1 MGAAIG
7 AGSVAGAVS
16 VGGSSAGGGV
26 RGAQASARKRAG
38 TGQVKRMLVHYMKT
52 SMPVLFVFVDG
63 VGVGAR
69 DQRVNPLARGDF
81 LLSQFADGTGALLPR
96 EGRAGLADACLG
108 VPGRP
113 QSATGQT
120 TILTGENA
128 PRTIGHH
135 LLGFPN
141 APLRELLV
149 RHSLFRALAEAG
161 LNATFANAYPVAYL
175 RALGL
180 PCHGEPEPELTLGR
194 RRPRASATT
203 VAFSAGAGAFR
214 TWADARVGRGLT
226 HDITGVRASGHGAR
240 IPPRSPRAAAEIL
253 LELAAG
259 HDLALF
265 EFFETDEAGHG
276 QSMERALEAL
286 SRLDAFLRALVDGLP
301 EAWSLVVVS
310 DHGNVEDLSSRNHTL
325 AKVPVLAFGPAAA
338 RVHAVRDLTDIRPLL
353 TTLAGGSSLPPS
365 MEGG

>member
-1 MGAAIG
+1 
-7 AGSVAGAVS
+7 
-16 VGGSSAGGGV
+16 
-26 RGAQASARKRAG
+26 
-38 TGQVKRMLVHYMKT
+38 
-52 SMPVLFVFVDG
+52 MPVLFVFVDG

-69 DQRVNPLARGDF
+69 DEKVNPLARGDF
-81 LLSQFADGTGALLPR
+81 LLSQFSDGTGATLPR
-96 EGRAGLADACLG
+96 GGRSGLADACLG

-141 APLRELLV
+141 APLRELLL

-161 LNATFANAYPVAYL
+161 LSGTFANSYPIAYL
-175 RALGL
+175 RALGF
-180 PCHGEPEPELTLGR
+180 PCHGEPEPGLVFGR

-203 VAFSAGAGAFR
+203 VAFAAGAGAFR
-214 TWADARVGRGLT
+214 TWADARAGRGLT
-226 HDITGVRASGHGAR
+226 HDITGVRASGHGAG
-240 IPPRSPRAAAEIL
+240 IPPRSPQAAAEIL
-253 LELAAG
+253 LELAEG

-286 SRLDAFLRALVDGLP
+286 SRLDDFLRALVAGLP
-301 EAWSLVVVS
+301 EGWSLVVAS

-338 RVHAVRDLTDIRPLL
+338 RVHAIRDLTDIRPLL
-353 TTLAGGSSLPPS
+353 TTLAGASNSPPS
-365 MEGG
+365 MAGG